1 MKLPINNEI
10 CNFVYVQNIRIM
22 TGTYNQ
28 TKEAAINALIIW
40 VTTGTGEIAMRNAV
54 NDFLEVSGANLP
66 AIGGEE
72 TILEHRKIAVN
83 RLAIDCI
90 HALSKEEL
98 SRLDKELE
106 TIACSVVSVS

>member
-22 TGTYNQ
+22 TGTYNK
-28 TKEAAINALIIW
+28 TKEAAINALICW
-40 VTTGTGEIAMRNAV
+40 AKTGVGEITMRESV
-54 NDFLEVSGANLP
+54 NEYLEVIGANLP

-83 RLAIDCI
+83 RLSIDCI
-90 HALSKEEL
+90 HALSKEEC
-98 SRLDKELE
+98 SKVDRELE
-106 TIACSVVSVS
+106 AIACSVGSVS